1 MVLGVRIPCR
11 GLDGAV
17 VLGVRIPRRAARGR
31 GGPPHG
37 AGSGTLSTERAGAGP
52 RLVDATTLARMETVH
67 PHPET
72 ESAPVDETPTD
83 PRRTWRVP
91 DDRRLPTLE
100 PYADDC
106 RRYGPVVVRET
117 LWDSTDRVLAA
128 EGIELLRGDD
138 GWTIDRGD
146 GPEPLE
152 PDLDRPETDDRAATD
167 ELAATGDG
175 SAADD
180 SAATDDAERVPRD
193 AVEVFLRGRAL
204 GVVRLRSTTTTL
216 VRLRGRDGRVRAEVA
231 DVRVDEGDPDAA
243 VLRSARW
250 WALTDDGRGGGTA
263 RAVERTLDDALS
275 DAPGTTAT
283 SADGRASRADR
294 APRPGVIR
302 RAGTGRRPRRGSA
315 AAFVVR
321 TLRSLRAE
329 LVAVDPRVR
338 HDDHEAV
345 HEFRKVLRRLR
356 SVLAVFRGALDRDA
370 TESLRADLASVAR
383 VAGVV
388 RDAEV
393 VRDRLPHAAGRAPA
407 GFVDPDTLARVGA
420 QADETRAAA
429 AAELRR
435 TLRSPEWAAALDA
448 LDDLVS
454 RAPRGP
460 HADDEASAFVV
471 RRITRE
477 RRRVVTTAA
486 RRTDTLDDLHEVR
499 KAARRLR
506 YALQA
511 AGARPGLGKRRLGR
525 LRRVQE
531 TLGAVLD
538 AEHAAQAHR
547 ETAVRAARDGHDT
560 FGHGVLAATEHA
572 TGEQERDRG
581 RRRVARLV
589 ARL

>member
-1 MVLGVRIPCR
+1 
-11 GLDGAV
+11 
-17 VLGVRIPRRAARGR
+17 
-31 GGPPHG
+31 
-37 AGSGTLSTERAGAGP
+37 
-52 RLVDATTLARMETVH
+52 METAH
-67 PHPET
+67 PHPEAV
-72 ESAPVDETPTD
+72 SARAGDTPAD

-106 RRYGPVVVRET
+106 HRYGPVVVRET

-128 EGIELLRGDD
+128 EGVELLHGDD

-146 GPEPLE
+146 GPEPVA
-152 PDLDRPETDDRAATD
+152 PDLDHPETD
-167 ELAATGDG
+167 G
-175 SAADD
+175 
-180 SAATDDAERVPRD
+180 AERVPRD
-193 AVEVFLRGRAL
+193 AVEVFLRGREL
-204 GVVRLRSTTTTL
+204 GVVRLRSITTTL

-263 RAVERTLDDALS
+263 RAVERALDDAVS
-275 DAPGTTAT
+275 DAPETTAT
-283 SADGRASRADR
+283 SADDRSPCAGRT
-294 APRPGVIR
+294 PRPAVAR
-302 RAGTGRRPRRGSA
+302 RSGTGRRPRGGSA

-329 LVAVDPRVR
+329 LVVVDPRVR
-338 HDDHEAV
+338 RDDHESV

-356 SVLAVFRGALDRDA
+356 SVLAVFRGALDREA
-370 TESLRADLASVAR
+370 TESLRADLAAVAR
-383 VAGVV
+383 VAGVA

-393 VRDRLPHAAGRAPA
+393 VRDRLPDAAGRAPA
-407 GFVDPDTLARVGA
+407 GFVDPEALARVGSR
-420 QADETRAAA
+420 ADDARTAAS
-429 AAELRR
+429 AELRR
-435 TLRSPEWAAALDA
+435 TLRSPAWAAALDA
-448 LDDLVS
+448 LDDLVA
-454 RAPRGP
+454 RAPQGP
-460 HADDEASAFVV
+460 HADDDATAFIV
-471 RRITRE
+471 RRMSRE
-477 RRRVVTTAA
+477 RRRVATTAA
-486 RRTDTLDDLHEVR
+486 RGTDTLDDLHEVR

-538 AEHAAQAHR
+538 AGHAAEVHR
-547 ETAVRAARDGHDT
+547 QVAVLAARDGQDT

-581 RRRVARLV
+581 RRRVARLA